1 MLKGRWTLCWPQRKS
16 GPLSPPETH
25 SCHLWIWL
33 NLCLRSQ
40 QADRS
45 SRVAW
50 EIIHK
55 FSSYLE
61 EQGSRRG
68 MGLLARGSRSLL
80 QYWDP
85 TQVCVP
91 ICTQFSFILRGILQG
106 WCYHLLVIDWKGSER
121 LSDLPKSIFS
131 EDGAHALRH
140 HSLYIGTHSRVWSH

>member
-1 MLKGRWTLCWPQRKS
+1 MRKGGWTLPCPQRKS

-25 SCHLWIWL
+25 SGHLWIWL

-50 EIIHK
+50 EILHK
-55 FSSYLE
+55 FSSSLE

-68 MGLLARGSRSLL
+68 VGLLARGSRSLL
-80 QYWDP
+80 QHWDP
-85 TQVCVP
+85 TQVCVS
-91 ICTQFSFILRGILQG
+91 IWTRVSFILRGTLQG

-121 LSDLPKSIFS
+121 LSDLPKSRAFPMVEPMLLDTTLS
-131 EDGAHALRH
+131 VGAH
-140 HSLYIGTHSRVWSH
+140 TRVWSC